1 MIIENLFTARDQAE
15 RLRIELSQLMES
27 EQPTHRDTLRNE
39 IENIKDAL
47 GKSKVPERFRIAVV
61 GTFKTGKSSF
71 VNKLADERLAGVET
85 NPETAAISIF
95 RYAEKHR
102 AEVTLITS
110 SEWNK
115 MEDLYEDNPK
125 HPEAYRVAGLKHFNE
140 QMSKRKDVNKFEPIN
155 PVSLVGEWLKPEG
168 YTHII
173 EPEKWDTKTGKQAF
187 RKNIR
192 KFTSSSNPLHYFVKE
207 LTVYAPV
214 PLLRDNVEL
223 IDTPGLNDTQLY
235 RGQLTEELLSE
246 VDAILFLTRSGAS
259 FSQYDKEFI
268 VRQLRKKRLRHLRLV
283 VTQVDT
289 TFESAYRDA
298 TDEDECPPTFLEVQE
313 KEELRLRTEI
323 KRTLDELLEDSKL
336 KDDDGYYY
344 IDRFDALKIHF
355 TSARWFDDGKIEDS
369 GIPAVKKALI
379 DVLSENYHLNQ
390 MVKDLECAISAVR
403 SRLLVFFNERRSV
416 MEAEFDS
423 KKVEYSLAKVEE
435 KLDDNL
441 ATFENRIKDIS
452 EAHDIE
458 QSGLQELMDSNIAR
472 MQLMA
477 RAVLSEFE
485 KNDVSR
491 HWKTRRCGYWGYL
504 HALGEKVADK
514 VFPVMESSLNRK
526 IKPFG
531 DFLYLASGALD
542 GLQSEIKK
550 LETESEIDGLP
561 KIEFS
566 QAKER
571 FMKSFVDEMKDKVDN
586 EKDGIIE
593 MLEEFATGELKEKLS
608 GAKGDVE
615 EVQGKGTTSRQNSA
629 VDAFYNDVSNS
640 LSNMLSSFLKKRM
653 QSFGQSLSKN
663 TKSLFPKLKAS
674 IQSMLDTRKQ
684 LIQECLTLQTGEARS
699 QLENYLQNGIH
710 LIDGESSQEM
720 ASKEV
725 PKEELQKRDID
736 IKEGESGYSYA
747 NLFGAYIA
755 KASHIQI
762 KEPYLR
768 FKYQLN
774 NFNHFCSLAVQS
786 GSVKKIDLITGK
798 LDGDDKDLSDS
809 YLEDI
814 KQRLSD
820 DYSIDLNWKRES
832 TLHAR
837 EIKADEWI
845 ILSDRGLDIY
855 QKPESRNEFG
865 HFDLSLRKCKQTKVH
880 IRITK
885 AYTRTRTAKID
896 VVDVAFATLQPYRHN
911 SSNQGG
917 VSNTNNTNKKHTPPT
932 PHPSK

>member
-1 MIIENLFTARDQAE
+1 MIIEDLFTARDQAE
-15 RLRIELSQLMES
+15 RLRIELSQLIES
-27 EQPTHRDTLRNE
+27 EQQAHRSTLREE
-39 IENIKDAL
+39 IDNVKDAL
-47 GKSKVPERFRIAVV
+47 DKSKVPEHFRIAIV

-95 RYAEKHR
+95 RYAEKPR

-110 SEWNK
+110 SEWAR

-140 QMSKRKDVNKFEPIN
+140 EMSKRKDRSGNIVKFEQIN
-155 PVSLVGEWLKPEG
+155 SDSLVGDWLKPEG

-173 EPEKWDTKTGKQAF
+173 ESEKWDTKAGKQAF
-187 RKNIR
+187 RKKIR
-192 KFTSSSNPLHYFVKE
+192 DFTSSKNPLHYFVKE

-214 PLLRDNVEL
+214 PLLRDHVEL

-289 TFESAYRDA
+289 TFESARHDA
-298 TDEDECPPTFLEVQE
+298 MDEDEDPPTFLEVQE
-313 KEELRLRTEI
+313 KEESRLRAEI
-323 KRTLDELLEDSKL
+323 RRTLDELLEDSDL
-336 KDDDGYYY
+336 NDEDGLYY
-344 IDRFDALKIHF
+344 IEQLDALKIHF
-355 TSARWFDDGKIEDS
+355 TSARWFDDGRIEDS
-369 GIPAVKKALI
+369 GIPAVRDALI

-390 MVKDLECAISAVR
+390 MVEHLERTINAVR
-403 SRLLVFFNERRSV
+403 SRLRVFFNERRSV
-416 MEAEFDS
+416 MEAEFDP
-423 KKVEYSLAKVEE
+423 KKVESSLAQVEK
-435 KLDDNL
+435 KLDSNL
-441 ATFENRIKDIS
+441 AIFEERMKDIS
-452 EAHDIE
+452 AAHDTD
-458 QSGLQELMDSNIAR
+458 QSALQELMDANIAR

-491 HWKTRRCGYWGYL
+491 HWKTRRHGYWGYL
-504 HALGEKVADK
+504 NVLGEKVADK

-531 DFLYLASGALD
+531 DFLDLSSGALD
-542 GLQSEIKK
+542 GLQSEIEK

-571 FMKSFVDEMKDKVDN
+571 FMKTYVDEMRERVDN
-586 EKDGIIE
+586 EKDAIIE
-593 MLEEFATGELKEKLS
+593 VLEQFATGELKGKLS
-608 GAKGDVE
+608 GAKNDVA
-615 EVQGKGTTSRQNSA
+615 EVWGTGTTIRQSS
-629 VDAFYNDVSNS
+629 VVSEFYDDVGNS
-640 LSNMLSSFLKKRM
+640 LSSALSSFLEKRM
-653 QSFGQSLSKN
+653 QAFGNSLSKN
-663 TKSLFPKLKAS
+663 AKSLFPKLKAS

-684 LIQECLTLQTGEARS
+684 LIQERLTLQTGEARV
-699 QLENYLQNGIH
+699 QLEHYLENGIH
-710 LIDGESSQEM
+710 LIDGEFSQEVG
-720 ASKEV
+720 SNEISE
-725 PKEELQKRDID
+725 EELKELDID
-736 IKEGESGYSYA
+736 IREGESGFSYA
-747 NLFGAYIA
+747 KLFGAYIA
-755 KASHIQI
+755 DASHIQI

-768 FKYQLN
+768 LRYQLN

-786 GSVKKIDLITGK
+786 GSVEKIYLTTGK

-814 KQRLSD
+814 KRRLSD
-820 DYSIDLNWKRES
+820 EYSIDLDWKRES

-837 EIKADEWI
+837 EIKTDDGWV

-880 IRITK
+880 IH
-885 AYTRTRTAKID
+885 RT
-896 VVDVAFATLQPYRHN
+896 V
-911 SSNQGG
+911 
-917 VSNTNNTNKKHTPPT
+917 
-932 PHPSK
+932 

>member
-27 EQPTHRDTLRNE
+27 EQQAHRATLRKE

-47 GKSKVPERFRIAVV
+47 GKSKVPEHFRIAIV

-71 VNKLADERLAGVET
+71 VNKLAEERLAGVET

-95 RYAEKHR
+95 RYAEKPR

-110 SEWNK
+110 SEWAR
-115 MEDLYEDNPK
+115 MEDLYEDSPK

-140 QMSKRKDVNKFEPIN
+140 EMSKRKDRTGSVVKFEPIN
-155 PVSLVGEWLKPEG
+155 PESLVGDWLKPEG

-173 EPEKWDTKTGKQAF
+173 ESEKWDTKVGKQAF
-187 RKNIR
+187 RKKIR
-192 KFTSSSNPLHYFVKE
+192 DFTSSRNPLHYFVKE

-214 PLLRDNVEL
+214 PLLRDHVEL

-289 TFESAYRDA
+289 TFESARHDA
-298 TDEDECPPTFLEVQE
+298 MDEDEDPPTFLEVQE
-313 KEELRLRTEI
+313 KEELRLRAEI
-323 KRTLDELLEDSKL
+323 RRTLDELLEDSDL
-336 KDDDGYYY
+336 NDEDGLYY
-344 IDRFDALKIHF
+344 IEQLDALKIHF
-355 TSARWFDDGKIEDS
+355 TSARWFDDGRIEDS
-369 GIPAVKKALI
+369 GIPAVRNALI
-379 DVLSENYHLNQ
+379 DVLSKNYHLNQ
-390 MVKDLECAISAVR
+390 MVEHLERTIDAVR
-403 SRLLVFFNERRSV
+403 SRLRVFFNERRSV
-416 MEAEFDS
+416 MEAEFDP
-423 KKVEYSLAKVEE
+423 KKVEASLSQVEK
-435 KLDDNL
+435 KLDTNL
-441 ATFENRIKDIS
+441 AIFENRMKDIS
-452 EAHDIE
+452 EAHDID
-458 QSGLQELMDSNIAR
+458 QSALQELMDANIAR

-491 HWKTRRCGYWGYL
+491 HWKTRRHGYWGYL
-504 HALGEKVADK
+504 NVLGEKVADK

-531 DFLYLASGALD
+531 DFLDLSSGALD
-542 GLQSEIKK
+542 GLQSEIEK

-571 FMKSFVDEMKDKVDN
+571 FMKTFVDEMRERVDN
-586 EKDGIIE
+586 EKDVIIE
-593 MLEEFATGELKEKLS
+593 ILEEFSTGELKEKLS
-608 GAKGDVE
+608 GAKGDVT
-615 EVQGKGTTSRQNSA
+615 EVWGTGTTIRQSS
-629 VDAFYNDVSNS
+629 VVSAFYDDVGNS
-640 LSNMLSSFLKKRM
+640 LSNALSSFLKKRM
-653 QSFGQSLSKN
+653 QAFGQSLSKN
-663 TKSLFPKLKAS
+663 ARSLFPKLKAS

-684 LIQECLTLQTGEARS
+684 LIQERLTLQTGEARS
-699 QLENYLQNGIH
+699 QLENYLENGIL
-710 LIDGESSQEM
+710 LIGGDFSQDIP
-720 ASKEV
+720 SKKVSNEDL
-725 PKEELQKRDID
+725 KELNID
-736 IKEGESGYSYA
+736 IREGKSGHSYA

-768 FKYQLN
+768 FRYQLN

-786 GSVKKIDLITGK
+786 SSVKKIDLITRK

-814 KQRLSD
+814 V
-820 DYSIDLNWKRES
+820 
-832 TLHAR
+832 T
-837 EIKADEWI
+837 
-845 ILSDRGLDIY
+845 
-855 QKPESRNEFG
+855 
-865 HFDLSLRKCKQTKVH
+865 T
-880 IRITK
+880 
-885 AYTRTRTAKID
+885 
-896 VVDVAFATLQPYRHN
+896 QPD
-911 SSNQGG
+911 
-917 VSNTNNTNKKHTPPT
+917 
-932 PHPSK
+932 